1 MYSMETTGNYT
12 VLYTSKAAKRTHLE
26 RSHHKG
32 KKIIV
37 TMVMDGELI
46 AVIISQYKHILSH
59 YVNYIS
65 GFFFKGRSTQI

>member
-12 VLYTSKAAKRTHLE
+12 VLYTSKAAKRTDLE

-37 TMVMDGELI
+37 TMFGNGWGAYCSD
-46 AVIISQYKHILSH
+46 H
-59 YVNYIS
+59 
-65 GFFFKGRSTQI
+65 FTT